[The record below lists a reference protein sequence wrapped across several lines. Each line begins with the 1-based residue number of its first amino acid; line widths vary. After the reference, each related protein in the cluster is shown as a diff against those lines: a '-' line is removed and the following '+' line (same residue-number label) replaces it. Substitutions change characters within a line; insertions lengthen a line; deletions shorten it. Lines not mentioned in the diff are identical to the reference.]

1 MRNRIGGAPEEKNLG
16 KMEKRGTFG
25 GCSRDRHRHRHGHR
39 HRHRHRHRHGRGV
52 VGDIGVRD

>member
-1 MRNRIGGAPEEKNLG
+1 MGARQKEEEKKMG

-25 GCSRDRHRHRHGHR
+25 GGSRDRDRDRHGYGHG
-39 HRHRHRHRHGRGV
+39 HGRGV

>member
-1 MRNRIGGAPEEKNLG
+1 MGARQKEEKKNLR

-25 GCSRDRHRHRHGHR
+25 GGSRDRHGYGHGY
-39 HRHRHRHRHGRGV
+39 GRGV